1 MIKSMTGYGRGENT
15 AGRNRY
21 VVEIKTVN
29 NRYRDVTVRTPKTL
43 QGVEDDV
50 RALVS
55 EKIKRGRVEASLQ
68 MIREGEETE
77 YDLELNTPLVR
88 SYMRIFRQMSEEFGL
103 DKKVSVDDLCQMKDV
118 ILFKTEE
125 VDLEEARSGFRE
137 AVALA
142 LASCDLMRSKEGEAI
157 EQDFMKRLGLIEAT
171 IGEIKE
177 RSPLV
182 VQEYQKK
189 LRQRVEQMLQGV
201 GMEEGRLIQEVALF
215 ADRSDITEEVVRAR
229 SHLDQFREIMS
240 QDDAVGRKLEFLLQE
255 LHREINTISAKSSD
269 SFISAKTVELKA
281 ELEKLREQVQNV
293 E

>member
-1 MIKSMTGYGRGENT
+1 MTGYGRGEYT
-15 AGRNRY
+15 AGGKRY
-21 VVEIKTVN
+21 VAEIKTVN
-29 NRYRDVTVRTPKTL
+29 NRYRDVIVRTPKSF

-50 RALVS
+50 RTLVS

-77 YDLELNTPLVR
+77 YDLELNIPLVR
-88 SYMRIFRQMSEEFGL
+88 SYLRIFHQLNE
-103 DKKVSVDDLCQMKDV
+103 KVTVDDLCQMKDV

-125 VDLEEARSGFRE
+125 VDLDQARSGFRE
-137 AVALA
+137 AVAIA

-157 EQDFMKRLGLIEAT
+157 EQDFVKRLRLIEET
-171 IGEIKE
+171 IQQIKE
-177 RSPLV
+177 KSPLV

-189 LRQRVEQMLQGV
+189 LRQRIEQMVQGV
-201 GMEEGRLIQEVALF
+201 EIDEGRLAQEVALF

-229 SHLDQFREIMS
+229 SHLDQFRAIMS

-255 LHREINTISAKSSD
+255 LNREINTISAKSSD
-269 SFISAKTVELKA
+269 SFISAKTVDLKA